1 MVLCQFYPNAAEGPF
16 FPGWF
21 DLTVVLRAV
30 CSGRGAG
37 FPCGTN
43 SPAVSVPV
51 PSCTHTSTIVL
62 CVPFSQFMLH
72 LEDEHG
78 AFFLKGRASTL
89 EYFHTGDVEE
99 DSAGNGK
106 FINHEV

>member
-1 MVLCQFYPNAAEGPF
+1 
-16 FPGWF
+16 
-21 DLTVVLRAV
+21 
-30 CSGRGAG
+30 
-37 FPCGTN
+37 
-43 SPAVSVPV
+43 
-51 PSCTHTSTIVL
+51 
-62 CVPFSQFMLH
+62 MLH

-99 DSAGNGK
+99 DCAGNGK